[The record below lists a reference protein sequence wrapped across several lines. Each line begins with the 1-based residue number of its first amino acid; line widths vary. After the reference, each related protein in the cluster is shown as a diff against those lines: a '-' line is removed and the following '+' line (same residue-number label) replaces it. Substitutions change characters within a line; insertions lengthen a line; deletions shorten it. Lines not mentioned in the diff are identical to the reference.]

1 MEEQKRN
8 LFAHKVQSQGVPSLN
23 VDASIGPNLRLFDD
37 HNFHTRP
44 TTLLDSVKLVVEE
57 HPPAYNTTAF
67 EHSKADANVSNTVV
81 EEADG
86 SIDVYFDAVIQSPV
100 EMITDC
106 ELCFCLQRE
115 GEVL

>member
-1 MEEQKRN
+1 M
-8 LFAHKVQSQGVPSLN
+8 
-23 VDASIGPNLRLFDD
+23 DASIGPNLRLFDD

-57 HPPAYNTTAF
+57 HPPAYDTTAF
-67 EHSKADANVSNTVV
+67 SNSKADANVRNTVV

-115 GEVL
+115 GEVLQDPQPALVKMDNL

>member
-8 LFAHKVQSQGVPSLN
+8 LFAQKVQSQGVPSPN
-23 VDASIGPNLRLFDD
+23 GDASFGPTLRRFDD
-37 HNFHTRP
+37 LNFNTRP

-57 HPPAYNTTAF
+57 HPPVYNTTAF
-67 EHSKADANVSNTVV
+67 HETKADAGIPNIVV
-81 EEADG
+81 EEAGG

-100 EMITDC
+100 ESITDC

-115 GEVL
+115 G